1 MLRKSMEGT
10 QLFSCL
16 SCWSGLGAAEPVS
29 VVDVQV
35 TGDDD
40 IVVGGVHLIQSII
53 PVLKERDIMARARAR
68 SVDSTDDEVSTFAK
82 AEAEPDYF
90 MAVAGNSVQMLIGQ
104 VISNP
109 DSDPATLC
117 SAVQMQWGGGG
128 KPGMVDSGKVIF
140 VEVNLVSV
148 TMAMSAPVRFRVD

>member
-16 SCWSGLGAAEPVS
+16 SCWSDLGAAEPVS
-29 VVDVQV
+29 VMDVQV

-40 IVVGGVHLIQSII
+40 IVVGRVHLIQSII
-53 PVLKERDIMARARAR
+53 QVLKEREIMARARAR
-68 SVDSTDDEVSTFAK
+68 TVDSTDDQVSTFAK

-117 SAVQMQWGGGG
+117 SAAQTQWGGGG
-128 KPGMVDSGKVIF
+128 GW
-140 VEVNLVSV
+140 VEARDGRLG
-148 TMAMSAPVRFRVD
+148 

>member
-29 VVDVQV
+29 VMDVQV

-40 IVVGGVHLIQSII
+40 IVVRGVHLIQSII
-53 PVLKERDIMARARAR
+53 QVLKEQDIMARARAR
-68 SVDSTDDEVSTFAK
+68 SVDSTDDQVSTSSKAK
-82 AEAEPDYF
+82 AEPDYF

-109 DSDPATLC
+109 DSDSATLC
-117 SAVQMQWGGGG
+117 SAVQTQWGGGG
-128 KPGMVDSGKVIF
+128 GGWKPGMVDSGKLF
-140 VEVNLVSV
+140 LW
-148 TMAMSAPVRFRVD
+148 R

>member
-16 SCWSGLGAAEPVS
+16 SCWSGVGAAEPVS
-29 VVDVQV
+29 VMDVQV

-53 PVLKERDIMARARAR
+53 QLLIARARAR
-68 SVDSTDDEVSTFAK
+68 SVDSTDDQVSTFAK

-117 SAVQMQWGGGG
+117 SAVQTQWG
-128 KPGMVDSGKVIF
+128 
-140 VEVNLVSV
+140 VEARDGRLG
-148 TMAMSAPVRFRVD
+148 